1 MKIIFIFLFSILISN
16 ISKAN
21 VDLIINNYWNTDN
34 YESVQKY
41 VGEAEKLLVQKNLS
55 SKDKIKLTLMIVDYN
70 IYQEKY
76 KKSYD
81 ILSKIKPFKNYKYLN
96 LEDDFAFF
104 NFYLGTY
111 LTLDVRGQRF
121 FSEAINLFKKDESF
135 LYDELLSLFYI
146 VDCDLE
152 MIFPKSILNLIYS

>member
-55 SKDKIKLTLMIVDYN
+55 SKD
-70 IYQEKY
+70 
-76 KKSYD
+76 
-81 ILSKIKPFKNYKYLN
+81 
-96 LEDDFAFF
+96 
-104 NFYLGTY
+104 
-111 LTLDVRGQRF
+111 
-121 FSEAINLFKKDESF
+121 
-135 LYDELLSLFYI
+135 
-146 VDCDLE
+146 
-152 MIFPKSILNLIYS
+152 

>member
-41 VGEAEKLLVQKNLS
+41 VSEAEKLLVQKNLS

-81 ILSKIKPFKNYKYLN
+81 ILSKIKPFFKNYKYLN
-96 LEDDFAFF
+96 LEEDFAYFK
-104 NFYLGTY
+104 FYMI
-111 LTLDVRGQRF
+111 V
-121 FSEAINLFKKDESF
+121 SSWNLFGCERSEDFF
-135 LYDELLSLFYI
+135 L
-146 VDCDLE
+146 
-152 MIFPKSILNLIYS
+152 